1 MNAETAEN
9 TLSSEQSDEF
19 VNRIG
24 NLVRMLRE
32 SMKELGLDRAVE
44 KAAEIIPDARGR
56 LSYIATM
63 TEQAAERALNA
74 VDRAQ
79 PIQDGLETQA
89 KDLSRQWEAWFENP
103 EAIDGAKALVL
114 DTRAFLDDLPT
125 ATSATSKELM
135 EIIMA
140 QDFQDLT
147 GQVIKKLME
156 LVQQIEHQLLD
167 LIVDSV
173 YEEGERD
180 EIRQRIADHVKQPG
194 DSESDDPST
203 LLNGPQIDPEAV
215 DVVSSQDQVDDLLDE
230 LGF

>member
-1 MNAETAEN
+1 MNSESPEN
-9 TLSSEQSDEF
+9 AMSSEQSDEF
-19 VNRIG
+19 VLRIG

-44 KAAEIIPDARGR
+44 KAAELIPDARGR
-56 LSYIATM
+56 LSYIASM

-79 PIQDGLETQA
+79 PLQNQLESQAKQLSEQWQNWFDKPEDMADARELVLETR
-89 KDLSRQWEAWFENP
+89 S
-103 EAIDGAKALVL
+103 
-114 DTRAFLDDLPT
+114 FLDDLPNVT
-125 ATSATSKELM
+125 GATSKELL

-156 LVQQIEHQLLD
+156 LVQEVEHQLLD

-173 YEEGERD
+173 YDEKDRD
-180 EIRQRIADHVKQPG
+180 EIRRRITEQAKLP
-194 DSESDDPST
+194 SDEEEQT
-203 LLNGPQIDPEAV
+203 LLNGPQIDPEAE
-215 DVVSSQDQVDDLLDE
+215 DVVSNQDQVDDLLDE

>member
-1 MNAETAEN
+1 
-9 TLSSEQSDEF
+9 
-19 VNRIG
+19 
-24 NLVRMLRE
+24 MLRE

-79 PIQDGLETQA
+79 PLQNDLETQA
-89 KDLSRQWEAWFENP
+89 KALSGQWEAWFENP
-103 EAIDGAKALVL
+103 ESIDGAKELVL
-114 DTRAFLDDLPT
+114 DTRAFLDDLPNTT
-125 ATSATSKELM
+125 AATSKELM

-180 EIRQRIADHVKQPG
+180 EIRQRIADQVKQPT
-194 DSESDDPST
+194 ESGGEESST
-203 LLNGPQIDPEAV
+203 LLNGPQIDPEAT
-215 DVVSSQDQVDDLLDE
+215 DVVSNQDQVDDLLDE